1 MSEHDILSLITRMIP
16 EAFLLVYSICRL
28 TGTKIYFKKIF
39 ISSIL
44 GGLGVYIIRLLPVHF
59 GVHTIISVMLYIILV
74 VKINN
79 IEMFKAM
86 ATTLLAIIMIFIS
99 DLVLVFVYT
108 NIFQLSSELLFGK
121 SWISALSGI
130 PSLILFYFIVQ
141 FITYFREKRNIKG

>member
-1 MSEHDILSLITRMIP
+1 MSQHDFLSLIVRMIP
-16 EAFLLVYSICRL
+16 EAFLLIYSIYIL
-28 TGTKIYFKKIF
+28 TNTKVYFKKIF

-59 GVHTIISVMLYIILV
+59 GVHTIISVMLYIVLA

-86 ATTLLAIIMIFIS
+86 ATTLVAIIIIFIS

-108 NIFQLSSELLFGK
+108 NIFQLSSELLFGE
-121 SWISALSGI
+121 SWISALTSI
-130 PSLILFYFIVQ
+130 PSLILFYLIVKFIA
-141 FITYFREKRNIKG
+141 FFREKRNIK